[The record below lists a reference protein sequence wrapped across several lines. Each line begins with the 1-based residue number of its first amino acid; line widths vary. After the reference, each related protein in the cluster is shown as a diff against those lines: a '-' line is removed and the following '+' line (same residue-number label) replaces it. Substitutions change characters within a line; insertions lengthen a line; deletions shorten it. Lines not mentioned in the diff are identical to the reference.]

1 VLLRSARRNVRSR
14 RALFGLDAKGKGAEG
29 DVCLATENGA
39 VRVDAE
45 EAPDSLRRESA
56 RPVSP
61 SEKGMVG
68 MAESGKGLEGVVA
81 AETALSDI
89 DGRTGIL
96 WYVGY
101 DIHDLAEHAGFEEI
115 IYLLH
120 HLELPSAT
128 QLDEVR
134 ETLESMREPDEFVRG
149 LLPQL
154 SQDATPMSML
164 RTAVSAS
171 SAKDP
176 HGTDTSEEATY
187 GRALRLCAVFPA
199 LVAYY
204 ERLRH
209 GQQLIPSDAGLSHAP
224 NFLWMLKGDKADDE
238 SARMFD
244 VCLVLHADHT
254 MNASTFAARVCA
266 ATLSDAYSAITAAI
280 AALKGPL
287 HGGANEQVM
296 KMIREIGEPNRAR
309 GYITEKLSKKQ
320 KVMGFG
326 HRVYKTEDPRATHL
340 RKMAERLANS
350 TGDGRNYEI
359 SRAIEET
366 VMDEKGLYPNVDFYA
381 ASVYDYLGIPT
392 DLFTCVFAISRVAGW
407 TAHVR
412 EQYADNRLIRPDHAY
427 VGPEPRSWVP
437 LAERS

>member
-1 VLLRSARRNVRSR
+1 
-14 RALFGLDAKGKGAEG
+14 
-29 DVCLATENGA
+29 
-39 VRVDAE
+39 
-45 EAPDSLRRESA
+45 
-56 RPVSP
+56 
-61 SEKGMVG
+61 

-89 DGRTGIL
+89 DGKQGIL

-101 DIHDLAEHAGFEEI
+101 DIHDLADNATFEEI

-120 HLELPSAT
+120 NLELPNQS
-128 QLDEVR
+128 QLEKTKEQLEGER
-134 ETLESMREPDEFVRG
+134 ESDEFVRQ

-154 SQDATPMSML
+154 ASDATPMSML

-171 SAKDP
+171 SAQDP
-176 HGTDTSEEATY
+176 DGSNTSEQAQY
-187 GRALRLCAVFPA
+187 RKAMRLCAVFPA

-204 ERLRH
+204 ERLRTDKS
-209 GQQLIPSDAGLSHAP
+209 LVPPDAGLTHAA
-224 NFLWMLKGDKADDE
+224 NFLWMLKEDKADDE

-266 ATLSDAYSAITAAI
+266 ATLSDVHSAITAAI

-296 KMIREIGEPNRAR
+296 KMIREIKEPSKAR
-309 GYITEKLSKKQ
+309 DYIVQKLRNKE

-340 RKMAERLANS
+340 REMAKSLADKS
-350 TGDGRNYEI
+350 GDGNNYEI
-359 SRAIEET
+359 SREIEQA
-366 VMDEKGLYPNVDFYA
+366 VMDEKGIYPNVDFYA

-392 DLFTCVFAISRVAGW
+392 DLFTCVFAISRVSGW

-412 EQYADNRLIRPDHAY
+412 EQYADNRLIRPDHSY
-427 VGPEPRSWVP
+427 VGPPARPWVP
-437 LAERS
+437 IADR

>member
-1 VLLRSARRNVRSR
+1 
-14 RALFGLDAKGKGAEG
+14 
-29 DVCLATENGA
+29 
-39 VRVDAE
+39 
-45 EAPDSLRRESA
+45 
-56 RPVSP
+56 
-61 SEKGMVG
+61 

-89 DGRTGIL
+89 DGKHGTL

-101 DIHDLAEHAGFEEI
+101 DIHDLAEHASFEEV

-120 HLELPSAT
+120 HLELPTES
-128 QLDEVR
+128 QLEELKDQ
-134 ETLESMREPDEFVRG
+134 LEGMREPDEFTSG

-154 SQDATPMSML
+154 AEDATPMSML
-164 RTAVSAS
+164 RTEVSAS

-176 HGTDTSEEATY
+176 DGADSSEEAVY
-187 GRALRLCAVFPA
+187 RKALRLCAVLPA

-204 ERLRH
+204 ERLRS
-209 GQQLIPSDAGLSHAP
+209 GQSPVPPDSGLSHAA

-238 SARMFD
+238 SARMLD

-266 ATLSDAYSAITAAI
+266 ATLSDMHSAVTAAI

-296 KMIREIGEPNRAR
+296 KMLREIGEPAKAR
-309 GYITEKLSKKQ
+309 DYIVERLATKQ
-320 KVMGFG
+320 KIMGFG

-340 RKMAERLANS
+340 RAMAEKLANK
-350 TGDGRNYEI
+350 TGDGRNFEI
-359 SRAIEET
+359 SRAIEKT

-381 ASVYDYLGIPT
+381 AAVYDYLGIPT
-392 DLFTCVFAISRVAGW
+392 DLFTCVFACSRVSGW

-412 EQYADNRLIRPDHAY
+412 EQYADNRLIRPDHEY
-427 VGPEPRSWVP
+427 VGPAARPWVG
-437 LAERS
+437 LAERG

>member
-1 VLLRSARRNVRSR
+1 
-14 RALFGLDAKGKGAEG
+14 
-29 DVCLATENGA
+29 
-39 VRVDAE
+39 
-45 EAPDSLRRESA
+45 
-56 RPVSP
+56 
-61 SEKGMVG
+61 

-89 DGRTGIL
+89 DGKKGVL

-101 DIHDLAEHAGFEEI
+101 DIHDLAQNASFEEV

-120 HLELPSAT
+120 NLELPK
-128 QLDEVR
+128 QDELAEVK
-134 ETLESMREPDEFVRG
+134 ELLEGYREPDEFVTG

-154 SQDATPMSML
+154 AKDATPMSTL
-164 RTAVSAS
+164 RTAISAS

-176 HGTDTSEEATY
+176 EGADNSEQAIY
-187 GRALRLCAVFPA
+187 RKAMRLCAVFPS
-199 LVAYY
+199 LVAHYD
-204 ERLRH
+204 RFRND
-209 GQQLIPSDAGLSHAP
+209 QKVIPPDSGLSHAA
-224 NFLWMLKGDKADDE
+224 NFLWMLKGDKADDD

-244 VCLVLHADHT
+244 ICLVLHADHT

-266 ATLSDAYSAITAAI
+266 ATLSDIHSAMTAAI

-296 KMIREIGEPNRAR
+296 KMIREIGEPSRAR
-309 GYITEKLSKKQ
+309 DYIAGKLEKKE

-340 RKMAERLANS
+340 RAMAKDLAEK
-350 TGDGRNYEI
+350 TGDGTNYEI
-359 SRAIEET
+359 SRAIEKT

-381 ASVYDYLGIPT
+381 AAVYDYLGIPT
-392 DLFTCVFAISRVAGW
+392 DLFTCVFACSRVSGW

-412 EQYADNRLIRPDHAY
+412 EQYADNRLIRPDHQY
-427 VGPEPRSWVP
+427 VGPEPRGWIA
-437 LAERS
+437 LGDRSS